1 MESLAVLVVLFFIVA
16 VLYAAAVMAINDQP
30 RNPTFR
36 RSVRMHTVDDRKHQ
50 HWCVDCATEN
60 PRKFNPERD
69 CWCQTRKNYRDVKC
83 YRHEDLGIDRSYSFR
98 APNTTTYKVSSGSE
112 VSEQIRGELG
122 NQE

>member
-1 MESLAVLVVLFFIVA
+1 MESLAVLIVLFFIVA

-30 RNPTFR
+30 KDPSFR
-36 RSVRMHTVDDRKHQ
+36 RSARMPMDDRKHQ
-50 HWCVDCATEN
+50 HYCVDCATDKT
-60 PRKFNPERD
+60 PGLDPLRD
-69 CWCQTRKNYRDVKC
+69 CWCQTRKIYRDVKC

-98 APNTTTYKVSSGSE
+98 TPNTTTYKVSSGSE